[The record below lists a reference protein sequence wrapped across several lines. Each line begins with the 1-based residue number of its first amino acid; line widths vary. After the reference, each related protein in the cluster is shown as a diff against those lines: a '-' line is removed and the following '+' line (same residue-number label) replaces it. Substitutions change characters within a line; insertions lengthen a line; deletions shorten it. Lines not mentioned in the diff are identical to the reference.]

1 MATSKQASA
10 WSVAAEWFEQR
21 TYEHREF
28 SDLTLLGRRKREL
41 ELKVTAIL
49 PAREV
54 ADTIGSIIDQIRA
67 LNEDALL
74 VDEIIVVD
82 ADSSD
87 GTAMVAERLGAEVF
101 VESEL
106 MPWLGPT
113 LGKGDAMWRALS
125 VARGEIVLY
134 LDSDTTD
141 FAPHFVAGVLGP
153 LLTVTGLRF
162 VKATYSRPW
171 KRLAELEPDSG
182 GRVTELTAKPL
193 FSLFYPELSGFGQPL
208 AGEIAA
214 PRALFCSI
222 PFLTGYAVETA
233 MMIDVFRAVGLEA
246 MAQVD
251 LGTRTNENQSVFDLS
266 KMAYAVL
273 RAVEARIRQEGR
285 LRDQSIE
292 RASDGDRYLHTT
304 HSQVSLQLEQHSIEI
319 VERPPMFE
327 LIG

>member
-10 WSVAAEWFEQR
+10 SSAAAEWFERR
-21 TYEHREF
+21 TYGHREF
-28 SDLTLLGRRKREL
+28 SDLALLERRKREL
-41 ELKVTAIL
+41 ELNVTAIL

-54 ADTIGSIIDQIRA
+54 ADTIGGIIDHIRA
-67 LNEDALL
+67 LNEGAVL
-74 VDEIIVVD
+74 VDQVLVID

-87 GTAMVAERLGAEVF
+87 GTARIAERLGAEVF
-101 VESEL
+101 LESEL
-106 MPWLGPT
+106 MPSLGPT

-125 VARGEIVLY
+125 VTRGEIVLY
-134 LDSDTTD
+134 LDSDTID

-153 LLTVTGLRF
+153 LLTVSGLRF

-171 KRLAELEPDSG
+171 QRSAELEPDSG

-193 FSLFYPELSGFGQPL
+193 FNLFYPELSGFGQPL

-214 PRALFCSI
+214 PRRLFCSI

-285 LRDQSIE
+285 LHGQSIE
-292 RASDGDRYLHTT
+292 TASDGDRYLHAI
-304 HSQVSLQLEQHSIEI
+304 HSSVSFQLEQRSIEI
-319 VERPPMFE
+319 VERPPMSE